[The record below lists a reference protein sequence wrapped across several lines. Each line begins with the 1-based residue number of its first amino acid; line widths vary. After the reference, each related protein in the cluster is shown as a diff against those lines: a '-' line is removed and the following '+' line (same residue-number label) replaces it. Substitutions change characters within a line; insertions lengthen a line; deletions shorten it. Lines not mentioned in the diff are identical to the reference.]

1 MLLIWL
7 ESIKVLPLQ
16 RHSKLTG
23 MDILVQKSVKLSPH
37 IISEIQRIVAAKQ
50 YWKFNSVINQFLG
63 VMVDGLDEQEV
74 INVLRYSHTNV
85 GKKPV
90 IHIEWE
96 DK

>member
-7 ESIKVLPLQ
+7 VSIKVLPLQ
-16 RHSKLTG
+16 RHSKFTG

-50 YWKFNSVINQFLG
+50 YWKFNAVINQFLG

-90 IHIEWE
+90 IHIEWV